1 MHVLKCCKINKTPIS
16 LTSSMIADVAFPN
29 DKDYDKLFIKDR
41 IFCISQ
47 NTNNSVNF
55 NSPPLST
62 KESL

>member
-1 MHVLKCCKINKTPIS
+1 
-16 LTSSMIADVAFPN
+16 MIADVALPN